1 MTEQPAPL
9 VSVTVAGHGPSL
21 NDRLHPMARYR
32 RNQAMKEAVQ
42 WELRAQRAPC
52 WRLRRARL
60 RATLLYS
67 TRRYKD
73 ADNALTSCKG
83 AIDGL
88 VAAGILEDDS
98 PAVVEWLPIVQA
110 KSESGGRFTMLE
122 VWSAEEAV
130 PDRDMGTAEAW

>member
-1 MTEQPAPL
+1 
-9 VSVTVAGHGPSL
+9 
-21 NDRLHPMARYR
+21 
-32 RNQAMKEAVQ
+32 
-42 WELRAQRAPC
+42 
-52 WRLRRARL
+52 
-60 RATLLYS
+60 
-67 TRRYKD
+67 
-73 ADNALTSCKG
+73 
-83 AIDGL
+83 